1 MKPIEQHL
9 LSMLSN
15 KDVTFFIPPYQRN
28 YEWTESQCEIFFDD
42 IVKVTELNLMGTQ
55 AEHFFGTIVYV
66 QDEHVFGEPDILV
79 LTDGQQR
86 ITTTMLCLAAI
97 RDSIEDDKAKDY
109 IDKTYL
115 KNDNISSDTEYKIKL
130 KQVETDWEAYRN
142 IVLHNDITN
151 TDMKSAVWKNY
162 IYFKNRIK
170 NEMADKSYAL
180 TRLIELGL
188 EKFSLVT
195 IQLEPKKN
203 FWENPQE
210 VFESMNSLGKP
221 LSLADLVRNY
231 ILLGKDADEQENLYH
246 KYWLS
251 MEKTVP
257 NVLSDYIRNFMQLKQ
272 KEPYK
277 KATEKNYKELYGI
290 FKKIFKGVAANEL
303 LNELKK
309 YSKYYAQIA
318 LGESTGNDIVDLKL
332 ADLRSIDVTTTYS
345 FLMVIM
351 AEWDNDNLTVKE
363 VNDILEV
370 FIIYFLRRKM
380 LKLTQGENKAFP
392 RLIKKIPL
400 LISSGDKKRKMFE
413 ILGSQENALRLPNDI
428 EVRQQLQTMNFYNFN
443 HSKFI
448 LSLIEENLT
457 KFRPEKTDK
466 HLQIEHIMPQKLNN
480 EWKVMIGNEN
490 ERVYQEYVHTIGNL
504 TLIRHNQELGN
515 KSFDEKKQVYIN
527 NAGLQIAKTHIVD
540 CSKWTE
546 EEIVSRRNWIIDY
559 VLNEIIP
566 LPREMKTKNNFAKKK
581 TRLYSLSEHGLVG
594 KFITYIYDKSVSVK
608 VVGDREVEFEGKKWK
623 LSPLVR
629 ELETRRGTVTS
640 SGAYSGP
647 VYWEYKGINITEY
660 YDSEE

>member
-1 MKPIEQHL
+1 
-9 LSMLSN
+9 
-15 KDVTFFIPPYQRN
+15 
-28 YEWTESQCEIFFDD
+28 
-42 IVKVTELNLMGTQ
+42 MGTQ

-290 FKKIFKGVAANEL
+290 FKKIFKGIAANEL
-303 LNELKK
+303 LNELKNI
-309 YSKYYAQIA
+309 QN
-318 LGESTGNDIVDLKL
+318 T
-332 ADLRSIDVTTTYS
+332 
-345 FLMVIM
+345 MH
-351 AEWDNDNLTVKE
+351 
-363 VNDILEV
+363 
-370 FIIYFLRRKM
+370 
-380 LKLTQGENKAFP
+380 
-392 RLIKKIPL
+392 RLL
-400 LISSGDKKRKMFE
+400 W
-413 ILGSQENALRLPNDI
+413 
-428 EVRQQLQTMNFYNFN
+428 
-443 HSKFI
+443 
-448 LSLIEENLT
+448 ENL
-457 KFRPEKTDK
+457 
-466 HLQIEHIMPQKLNN
+466 LA
-480 EWKVMIGNEN
+480 MI
-490 ERVYQEYVHTIGNL
+490 L
-504 TLIRHNQELGN
+504 
-515 KSFDEKKQVYIN
+515 
-527 NAGLQIAKTHIVD
+527 
-540 CSKWTE
+540 
-546 EEIVSRRNWIIDY
+546 
-559 VLNEIIP
+559 
-566 LPREMKTKNNFAKKK
+566 
-581 TRLYSLSEHGLVG
+581 
-594 KFITYIYDKSVSVK
+594 
-608 VVGDREVEFEGKKWK
+608 
-623 LSPLVR
+623 
-629 ELETRRGTVTS
+629 
-640 SGAYSGP
+640 
-647 VYWEYKGINITEY
+647 
-660 YDSEE
+660 